1 MRKSDKEHKDMET
14 DSVKNEKKVQKRI
27 NVVGVIIT
35 ILLTAI
41 SIYGG
46 KLVYDNF
53 DVIKTVEESSNG
65 YYIECTITDIKD
77 NSIVLAD
84 EGKGI
89 RVCSV
94 RNTSVYEKGQTVR
107 LILTAE
113 KKELTTKNEIDY
125 QVRILF
131 NGFMTAT
138 IPIIVLIMLVGLT
151 DWASLIHVYEDEEYV
166 L

>member
-1 MRKSDKEHKDMET
+1 MET
-14 DSVKNEKKVQKRI
+14 DSIKNEKKVQKRI

-41 SIYGG
+41 AIYGG

-53 DVIKTVEESSNG
+53 DIIKTVEESSNG

-77 NSIVLAD
+77 NSIVLVD

-89 RVCSV
+89 RICSV
-94 RNTSVYEKGQTVR
+94 RDTSAYEKGQTVR

-113 KKELTTKNEIDY
+113 KKEITTKNEMDY
-125 QVRILF
+125 QMKMLF
-131 NGFMTAT
+131 KGFMTAA
-138 IPIIVLIMLVGLT
+138 ISIIALIMLVGLT
-151 DWASLIHVYEDEEYV
+151 DWASLTHVYEDEKYV